1 MKKRCRECGGLYET
15 KDQEIILKINHKD
28 IEALE
33 DVLFCELT
41 MEQYTKIKK
50 NLHKIWKQ
58 ICAGEKRWD

>member
-58 ICAGEKRWD
+58 ICSGEKRWG